1 MGDHLLGP
9 HRSGPRRRRRCDL
22 DGGSSAMNE
31 WVTRVESVQ
40 GLGPDVELI
49 LHTSESANLVKAFNW

>member
-1 MGDHLLGP
+1 
-9 HRSGPRRRRRCDL
+9 
-22 DGGSSAMNE
+22 MNE